1 MIEWM
6 TLQALEEKLASYEPI
21 GLALRSFFQAQIPA
35 SLEALFERAPETVD
49 LPEVGQTLSWAGL
62 VNDVPFLVM
71 AQCKGELTGFELF
84 FPTLL
89 DEGRIHLGLL
99 EHVITLAP
107 VFRTLRTAQIAS
119 LPFTGEGWGVVKVG
133 AREPMFRSRER
144 SDVLAVAQFL
154 DEPTRFEVK
163 PLPAAPTQWLVV
175 GPRMATTVSRL
186 DVVATKEEADA
197 VAAAWSVDFGGS
209 FEVYEGQLPA

>member
-6 TLQALEEKLASYEPI
+6 TLGALEERLASYEPI

-35 SLEALFERAPETVD
+35 SLNALFERDPETLEVPD
-49 LPEVGQTLSWAGL
+49 LGQTLSWSGL
-62 VNDVPFLVM
+62 VNEVPFIVM
-71 AQCKGELTGFELF
+71 AQRRGELTGFEIS

-119 LPFTGEGWGVVKVG
+119 LPFTGEGWGVVKIG
-133 AREPMFRSRER
+133 AREPMFRSRSR
-144 SDVLAVAQFL
+144 ADVDAVAQFL
-154 DEPTRFEVK
+154 DEPTRFEIK
-163 PLPAAPTQWLVV
+163 ALPAAPTQWLVA

-186 DVVATKEEADA
+186 EVVATREQADA
-197 VAAAWSVDFGGS
+197 VAAAWSEEFGGA
-209 FEVYEGQLPA
+209 FEIHEGQLPP

>member
-6 TLQALEEKLASYEPI
+6 TLGALEEKLASYEPI

-35 SLEALFERAPETVD
+35 SLQALFEREPETIEVPD
-49 LPEVGQTLSWAGL
+49 LGPTLSWSGL
-62 VNDVPFLVM
+62 VNEVPFIVM
-71 AQCKGELTGFELF
+71 ALRKGELMGFEIS

-107 VFRTLRTAQIAS
+107 VFRTLRTTQIAS
-119 LPFTGEGWGVVKVG
+119 LPFIGEGWGVVKVG

-144 SDVLAVAQFL
+144 ADVLAVAEFL
-154 DEPTRFEVK
+154 DEPTRFEIK
-163 PLPAAPTQWLVV
+163 PLPAAPTQWLVA
-175 GPRMATTVSRL
+175 GPRMATTISRL
-186 DVVATKEEADA
+186 EIVATKEEADT
-197 VAAAWSVDFGGS
+197 VAAAWSEEFGGA
-209 FEVYEGQLPA
+209 FDVYEGQLPA